1 LWHKLVWYHFMSDKK
16 DKQNADLEANLAKIA
31 NTKPRLRDRKN
42 NIYERYITRVESVET
57 IESTIES
64 TVESTVESIEKTKNE
79 PAPTVAN
86 TDAYD
91 AVNADL
97 SARLLDS
104 PVQQHILQPLEN
116 ADKLSSYEP
125 LSAAELELFAF
136 QAQDNVANTAELQI
150 SNNSSTSVSFDFSD
164 EKNEKVIHPLTTT
177 EATVRASAAKDE
189 NTEVDDSAYIDEP
202 ISTASLTTLP
212 IKKSKK
218 KKVVKS
224 KEKPANSKKPL
235 IIGMMLGSLMISAAV
250 FTLIA
255 TGFLSTG
262 TTSTALNE
270 AGTPV
275 SKSITQTSSVTKQ
288 TANRTEMNTTEQ
300 NVETN
305 TPPAVVEELSD
316 SDTAKSSN
324 PKSSNSKSQ
333 TDITNKENEA
343 AVSAPKAEPAITYED
358 FREESQNTLY
368 RETND

>member
-1 LWHKLVWYHFMSDKK
+1 MNDKK
-16 DKQNADLEANLAKIA
+16 DKYSADLEANLAKIA

-57 IESTIES
+57 LDTESTI
-64 TVESTVESIEKTKNE
+64 ESTVESIEKTKNE
-79 PAPTVAN
+79 PAPIVAN

-91 AVNADL
+91 AVDADL

-116 ADKLSSYEP
+116 ADELSSYEP
-125 LSAAELELFAF
+125 LSAAELELFTI
-136 QAQDNVANTAELQI
+136 QEQDNVENTAGLQI
-150 SNNSSTSVSFDFSD
+150 SNNSSTSVSLGFSV
-164 EKNEKVIHPLTTT
+164 EENEKVIHPLMTT
-177 EATVRASAAKDE
+177 EATDRASAAKDE
-189 NTEVDDSAYIDEP
+189 DTEVDNSAYVDEP

-218 KKVVKS
+218 NKAVKS
-224 KEKPANSKKPL
+224 KEKPANSKKLL
-235 IIGMMLGSLMISAAV
+235 IIGMVLGSLMISAAV

-262 TTSTALNE
+262 TTFTESDA

-275 SKSITQTSSVTKQ
+275 SKSITQTTSVTNK

-316 SDTAKSSN
+316 FDTAKSSN
-324 PKSSNSKSQ
+324 PKSQ
-333 TDITNKENEA
+333 TDMTNKENEA
-343 AVSAPKAEPAITYED
+343 AVSAPKAETAITYED

>member
-1 LWHKLVWYHFMSDKK
+1 MNDKK
-16 DKQNADLEANLAKIA
+16 DKYSADLEANLAKIA

-57 IESTIES
+57 IDIESTI
-64 TVESTVESIEKTKNE
+64 ESTVESIEKTKNE

-91 AVNADL
+91 AVDADL

-125 LSAAELELFAF
+125 LSAAELELFAI
-136 QAQDNVANTAELQI
+136 QAQDNVANTAGLQI
-150 SNNSSTSVSFDFSD
+150 SNNSSTSVSLDFSD
-164 EKNEKVIHPLTTT
+164 EENEKVIQPLTTT
-177 EATVRASAAKDE
+177 EATDRASAAKDE
-189 NTEVDDSAYIDEP
+189 NTEVDNSAYIDEP

-218 KKVVKS
+218 NKAVKS
-224 KEKPANSKKPL
+224 KEKPENSKKLL
-235 IIGMMLGSLMISAAV
+235 IIGMVLGSLMISAAV

-324 PKSSNSKSQ
+324 PKSQ
-333 TDITNKENEA
+333 TDMTNKENEA

>member
-1 LWHKLVWYHFMSDKK
+1 MWHKLVWYHFMSDKK

-57 IESTIES
+57 IEST
-64 TVESTVESIEKTKNE
+64 VESIEKTKNE

-91 AVNADL
+91 EVDADL

-125 LSAAELELFAF
+125 LSAAELELFTI
-136 QAQDNVANTAELQI
+136 QEQDNVENTAGLQI
-150 SNNSSTSVSFDFSD
+150 SNNSSTSVSLDFSV
-164 EKNEKVIHPLTTT
+164 EENEKVIHPLRIT
-177 EATVRASAAKDE
+177 EATDSASAATVKDE
-189 NTEVDDSAYIDEP
+189 DTEVDDSAYIDEP
-202 ISTASLTTLP
+202 ISTASLTTLS

-218 KKVVKS
+218 NKAVKS
-224 KEKPANSKKPL
+224 KEKPENSKKLL
-235 IIGMMLGSLMISAAV
+235 IIGMVLGSLMISAAV

-275 SKSITQTSSVTKQ
+275 NKNVTQTSPVTKQ

-305 TPPAVVEELSD
+305 TPPAVVEEPSD
-316 SDTAKSSN
+316 SDPAKSSI
-324 PKSSNSKSQ
+324 PKPE
-333 TDITNKENEA
+333 TNAMNNNEA
-343 AVSAPKAEPAITYED
+343 AASTSTSKPAITYED

>member
-1 LWHKLVWYHFMSDKK
+1 MWHKLVWYHFMSDKK

-57 IESTIES
+57 IDTESTI
-64 TVESTVESIEKTKNE
+64 ESTVESIEKTKNE

-91 AVNADL
+91 AVDADL

-116 ADKLSSYEP
+116 TDKLSSYEP
-125 LSAAELELFAF
+125 LSAAELELFAI
-136 QAQDNVANTAELQI
+136 QAQDNVANTAGLQI
-150 SNNSSTSVSFDFSD
+150 SNNSSTSVSLDFSD
-164 EKNEKVIHPLTTT
+164 EENEKVIQPLMTT
-177 EATVRASAAKDE
+177 EATDNAASTVKDE
-189 NTEVDDSAYIDEP
+189 DTEVNDSAYIDEP
-202 ISTASLTTLP
+202 ISTASLITLP

-218 KKVVKS
+218 NKAVKS
-224 KEKPANSKKPL
+224 KEKPANSKKLL
-235 IIGMMLGSLMISAAV
+235 IIGMVLGSLMISAAV

-262 TTSTALNE
+262 TTFTESEFTESDA

-275 SKSITQTSSVTKQ
+275 SKSITQTSPVTKQ

-316 SDTAKSSN
+316 FDTAKSSN
-324 PKSSNSKSQ
+324 PKSQ
-333 TDITNKENEA
+333 TDMTNKENEA
-343 AVSAPKAEPAITYED
+343 AVSAPKAETAITYED

>member
-1 LWHKLVWYHFMSDKK
+1 MSDKK

-57 IESTIES
+57 IDTES
-64 TVESTVESIEKTKNE
+64 TVESLEKTKNE

-116 ADKLSSYEP
+116 TDKLSSYEP

-136 QAQDNVANTAELQI
+136 QEQDNVANTAELQI

-218 KKVVKS
+218 NKAVKS

-235 IIGMMLGSLMISAAV
+235 IIGMVLGSLMISAAV

-262 TTSTALNE
+262 TTFTESEFTESDA

-324 PKSSNSKSQ
+324 PKSQ
-333 TDITNKENEA
+333 TDMTNKENEA
-343 AVSAPKAEPAITYED
+343 AVSAPKAETAITYED

>member
-1 LWHKLVWYHFMSDKK
+1 MWHKLVWYHFMSDKK

-57 IESTIES
+57 IDTES
-64 TVESTVESIEKTKNE
+64 TVESLEKTKNE

-86 TDAYD
+86 TVAYD
-91 AVNADL
+91 AVDADL

-116 ADKLSSYEP
+116 ADELSSYEP
-125 LSAAELELFAF
+125 LSATELELFAI
-136 QAQDNVANTAELQI
+136 QEQDNVANTAELQI
-150 SNNSSTSVSFDFSD
+150 SNNSSTSVSLDFSD
-164 EKNEKVIHPLTTT
+164 EKNEKVIHPLTIT
-177 EATVRASAAKDE
+177 EATDNAAKDE
-189 NTEVDDSAYIDEP
+189 DTEVDDSAYIDEP

-218 KKVVKS
+218 NKAVKS
-224 KEKPANSKKPL
+224 KEKPANSKKLL
-235 IIGMMLGSLMISAAV
+235 IIGMVLGSLMISAAV

-275 SKSITQTSSVTKQ
+275 SKSSTQTSSVTKQ

-324 PKSSNSKSQ
+324 PKSQ
-333 TDITNKENEA
+333 TDMTNKENEA
-343 AVSAPKAEPAITYED
+343 AVSAPKAETAITYED